1 MRFTRATQMSKI
13 LALFNQA
20 GGVAKTTLTM
30 NLGYHLSQISPARK
44 KRNYRILLIDLDPQ
58 ATLTN
63 FMGLEPEQ
71 LEATIYDAIIDQ
83 KQLPIHSAIHGL
95 DLVPA
100 SVDLSSAE
108 LELVV
113 ADMRDLRLKYALET
127 VQDEYDLILID
138 CPPSLGILSY
148 IALVASTHVLVP
160 IQTQYKSFLG
170 AELLLQTVSRVRSL
184 PNRRLQI
191 AGFVPTM
198 YDARNTQDERTLNAI
213 QEQLSSVAP
222 VYDPIPRS
230 TAFADA
236 AEDNQPLAIFQPKH
250 PAVKILKQ
258 IAQALTKLS

>member
-1 MRFTRATQMSKI
+1 MSKI
-13 LALFNQA
+13 IALFNQA

-30 NLGYHLSQISPARK
+30 NLGYHLSQIAPPRK
-44 KRNYRILLIDLDPQ
+44 KQNYRVLLIDLDPQ

-71 LEATIYDAIIDQ
+71 LEQTIYDAVIDQ
-83 KQLPIHSAIHGL
+83 KELPIHSNIHGL

-113 ADMRDLRLKYALET
+113 ADMRDLRLKYALEPI
-127 VQDEYDLILID
+127 QNNYDFILLD

-184 PNRRLQI
+184 PNRRLEI
-191 AGFVPTM
+191 AGFIPSM

-213 QEQLSSVAP
+213 KEQLAELAP
-222 VYDPIPRS
+222 VYEPIPRS

-236 AEDNQPLAIFQPKH
+236 AEDKQPLAIFQPKH
-250 PAVKILKQ
+250 PAVKTLKH
-258 IAQALTKLS
+258 IAIALTKLS

>member
-1 MRFTRATQMSKI
+1 MSKI
-13 LALFNQA
+13 IALFNQA

-30 NLGYHLSQISPARK
+30 NLGYHLSQISPPRK
-44 KRNYRILLIDLDPQ
+44 KQNYRVLLIDLDPQ

-71 LEATIYDAIIDQ
+71 LESTIYDAVIDQ
-83 KQLPIHSAIHGL
+83 KKLPIHSDIHGL

-113 ADMRDLRLKYALET
+113 ADMRDLRLKYALEPI
-127 VQDEYDLILID
+127 QNNYDFILLD

-170 AELLLQTVSRVRSL
+170 AELLLSTVTRVRSL
-184 PNRRLQI
+184 PNRHLQI
-191 AGFVPTM
+191 AGFIPSM

-213 QEQLSSVAP
+213 QEQLAILAP
-222 VYDPIPRS
+222 VYKPIPRS

-236 AEDNQPLAIFQPKH
+236 AEDKQPLAIFQPKH

-258 IAQALTKLS
+258 IAIALTKLS

>member
-1 MRFTRATQMSKI
+1 MSKI
-13 LALFNQA
+13 IALFNQA

-30 NLGYHLSQISPARK
+30 NLGYHLSQISPPRK
-44 KRNYRILLIDLDPQ
+44 KQNYRVLLIDLDPQ

-71 LEATIYDAIIDQ
+71 LEQTIYDAVIER
-83 KQLPIHSAIHGL
+83 KELPIHSDIHGI

-100 SVDLSSAE
+100 SVELSSAE

-113 ADMRDLRLKYALET
+113 ADMRDLRLKYALEPI
-127 VQDEYDLILID
+127 QNNYDFILLD

-170 AELLLQTVSRVRSL
+170 AELLLSTVTRVRSL
-184 PNRRLQI
+184 PNRHLQI
-191 AGFVPTM
+191 AGFIPSM

-213 QEQLSSVAP
+213 QEQLASVAP
-222 VYDPIPRS
+222 VYRPIPRS

-236 AEDNQPLAIFQPKH
+236 AEDKQPLALFQPKH

>member
-1 MRFTRATQMSKI
+1 MSKI

-30 NLGYHLSQISPARK
+30 NLGYHLSQLKSPQTK
-44 KRNYRILLIDLDPQ
+44 QNYRVLLIDIDPQ

-63 FMGLEPEQ
+63 FMGLEPNELSQ
-71 LEATIYDAIIDQ
+71 TIYDAVIEQ
-83 KQLPIHSAIHGL
+83 KELPIHSNIHGL

-113 ADMRDLRLKYALET
+113 ADMRDLRLKYALEAI
-127 VQDEYDLILID
+127 QDRYDFILID

-160 IQTQYKSFLG
+160 VQTQYKSFLG
-170 AELLLQTVSRVRSL
+170 AELLLNTVSRVRSL
-184 PNRRLQI
+184 PNRHLQI

-198 YDARNTQDERTLNAI
+198 YDARNTQDERTFTAI
-213 QEQLSSVAP
+213 KEQLTNIAK

-230 TAFADA
+230 TSFADA
-236 AEDNQPLAIFQPKH
+236 AEDNQPLAVFNPNH
-250 PAVKILKQ
+250 PAVKTLKG
-258 IAQALTKLS
+258 IAKDLEKLS

>member
-1 MRFTRATQMSKI
+1 MSKI

-30 NLGYHLSQISPARK
+30 NLGYHLSQLKSPQTK
-44 KRNYRILLIDLDPQ
+44 QNYRVLLIDIDPQ

-63 FMGLEPEQ
+63 FMGLEPNELEQ
-71 LEATIYDAIIDQ
+71 TIYDAVIEQ
-83 KQLPIHSAIHGL
+83 KELPIHSNIHGL

-113 ADMRDLRLKYALET
+113 ADMRDLRLKYALEPI
-127 VQDEYDLILID
+127 QDRYDFILID

-160 IQTQYKSFLG
+160 VQTQYKSFLG
-170 AELLLQTVSRVRSL
+170 AELLLNTVSRVRSL
-184 PNRRLQI
+184 PNRHLQI

-198 YDARNTQDERTLNAI
+198 YDARNTQDERTFTAI
-213 QEQLSSVAP
+213 KEQLTNIAK

-230 TAFADA
+230 TSFADA
-236 AEDNQPLAIFQPKH
+236 AEDNQPLAVFNPNH
-250 PAVKILKQ
+250 PAVKTLKF
-258 IAQALTKLS
+258 IAKDLEKLS

>member
-1 MRFTRATQMSKI
+1 MSKI
-13 LALFNQA
+13 IALFNQA

-30 NLGYHLSQISPARK
+30 NLGYHLAQLKSPQNPQ
-44 KRNYRILLIDLDPQ
+44 NYRVLLIDIDPQ

-63 FMGLEPEQ
+63 FMGLEPNE
-71 LEATIYDAIIDQ
+71 LSPTIYDAIIEQ
-83 KQLPIHSAIHGL
+83 KELPIHSNLHGL

-113 ADMRDLRLKYALET
+113 ADMRDLRLKYALEPI
-127 VQDEYDLILID
+127 QDEYDFILID

-148 IALVASTHVLVP
+148 IALVAATHVLVP

-170 AELLLQTVSRVRSL
+170 AELLLNTVSRVRSL

-198 YDARNTQDERTLNAI
+198 YDARNTQDERTFTAI
-213 QEQLSSVAP
+213 KEQLTNVAP

-230 TAFADA
+230 TSFADA
-236 AEDNQPLAIFQPKH
+236 AEDNQPLAVFNPKH
-250 PAVKILKQ
+250 PAVKTLKF
-258 IAQALTKLS
+258 IAKDLAKLS

>member
-1 MRFTRATQMSKI
+1 MSKI
-13 LALFNQA
+13 IAFFNQA
-20 GGVAKTTLTM
+20 GGVAKTTLAM
-30 NLGYHLSQISPARK
+30 NLGYQLSQLSPPRK
-44 KRNYRILLIDLDPQ
+44 KQNYRVLLIDLDPQ

-63 FMGLEPEQ
+63 FMGLEPEK
-71 LEATIYDAIIDQ
+71 LEKTIYDAVIDQ
-83 KQLPIHSAIHGL
+83 KELPIHSDIHGL
-95 DLVPA
+95 DLVPS

-113 ADMRDLRLKYALET
+113 ADMRDLRLKYALEPI
-127 VQDEYDLILID
+127 QKDYDFILLD

-170 AELLLQTVSRVRSL
+170 AELLLQTVTRVRSL
-184 PNRRLQI
+184 PNRNLKI
-191 AGFVPTM
+191 AGFIPSM

-213 QEQLSSVAP
+213 QEQLDSVAP
-222 VYDPIPRS
+222 VYEPIPRS

-236 AEDNQPLAIFQPKH
+236 SEDKQPLAIFKPKH

>member
-1 MRFTRATQMSKI
+1 MRFIRTIQMSKI

-30 NLGYHLSQISPARK
+30 NLGYHLSQISPPRK
-44 KRNYRILLIDLDPQ
+44 KQNYRILLIDLDPQ
-58 ATLTN
+58 ATLTS
-63 FMGLEPEQ
+63 FMGLESEQ
-71 LEATIYDAIIDQ
+71 LDATIYDAVINQ
-83 KQLPIHSAIHGL
+83 RELPIYSDLYGL

-113 ADMRDLRLKYALET
+113 ADMRDMRLKYALET
-127 VQDEYDLILID
+127 VQNKYDLILID

-148 IALVASTHVLVP
+148 IALVAATHVLVP

-170 AELLLQTVSRVRSL
+170 AELLLNTVSRVRSL
-184 PNRRLQI
+184 PNRRLRI

-198 YDARNTQDERTLNAI
+198 FDARNTQDERTLRAI
-213 QEQLSSVAP
+213 KEQLSSVAP
-222 VYDPIPRS
+222 VYAPIPRS
-230 TAFADA
+230 TSFADA
-236 AEDNQPLAIFQPKH
+236 AEDNQPLAIYQPKH

>member
-1 MRFTRATQMSKI
+1 MRFIRTTQMSKI

-20 GGVAKTTLTM
+20 GGVAKTTLT
-30 NLGYHLSQISPARK
+30 S
-44 KRNYRILLIDLDPQ
+44 
-58 ATLTN
+58 
-63 FMGLEPEQ
+63 FMGLEPDQ
-71 LEATIYDAIIDQ
+71 LEATIYDAVINQ
-83 KQLPIHSAIHGL
+83 KELPIYSDLHGL

-127 VQDEYDLILID
+127 VQDKYDLILID

-170 AELLLQTVSRVRSL
+170 AELLLNTVSRVRSL

-198 YDARNTQDERTLNAI
+198 YDARNTQDERTLTAI
-213 QEQLSSVAP
+213 KEQLSSVAT
-222 VYDPIPRS
+222 VYAPIPRS
-230 TAFADA
+230 TNKCLRVRAT
-236 AEDNQPLAIFQPKH
+236 LGSLIS
-250 PAVKILKQ
+250 VKQSDKSACIWSMGVNSG
-258 IAQALTKLS
+258 A